1 MSLCYCYCFWPPLWL
16 HRISLNLNLNSA
28 LLFCLYLLS
37 NITMPLFPSH
47 YLYILV
53 PYRSPTPLVSLPS
66 CISLCFSFIFLFTFS
81 FRRVLYK
88 LTPLL
93 AFLMLFSSTTFLY
106 FKTSPIS
113 PNFILLKGLGDRHTE
128 NILIDTTNAE
138 NINCDFDCLFDKGLG
153 LNRPE
158 IVPFRLTPNMVDAM
172 VRMLDVV
179 IHRIYILLHPLKLHP
194 IDRSSECLCTRSCRG
209 IIYWFSQH
217 KYIHLFISL
226 IELHLQHKYCRV
238 LQEQRE
244 HSGELWRFASVS
256 WGKTKIPYSECW
268 SPSLEIRLCLGDDRD
283 GPKDPIILTR
293 LSQELFRIMIMQMR
307 RKLCWRLLSDSMA
320 FIICTIL
327 QVKGS
332 KEKGI
337 KRQWWKERER
347 DKKIE
352 KQKEKQKFGDEQK
365 RTEKGEK
372 SREDVDM
379 ARHQF
384 GTS

>member
-1 MSLCYCYCFWPPLWL
+1 
-16 HRISLNLNLNSA
+16 
-28 LLFCLYLLS
+28 
-37 NITMPLFPSH
+37 MPLFPSH

-66 CISLCFSFIFLFTFS
+66 CISLSFSFIFLFTFS

-179 IHRIYILLHPLKLHP
+179 IYRIYILLHPLKLHP

-209 IIYWFSQH
+209 IIY
-217 KYIHLFISL
+217 
-226 IELHLQHKYCRV
+226 
-238 LQEQRE
+238 
-244 HSGELWRFASVS
+244 
-256 WGKTKIPYSECW
+256 
-268 SPSLEIRLCLGDDRD
+268 
-283 GPKDPIILTR
+283 
-293 LSQELFRIMIMQMR
+293 
-307 RKLCWRLLSDSMA
+307 
-320 FIICTIL
+320 
-327 QVKGS
+327 
-332 KEKGI
+332 
-337 KRQWWKERER
+337 
-347 DKKIE
+347 
-352 KQKEKQKFGDEQK
+352 
-365 RTEKGEK
+365 
-372 SREDVDM
+372 
-379 ARHQF
+379 
-384 GTS
+384 